1 MALEILKITKID
13 VCLLG
18 TLIVSLAYQVRKN
31 QIVFKLQ
38 LEEFVKLM
46 RWLCP
51 HLQVELWT
59 SDEAR
64 LGLKPIIRRTWALK
78 GQRPIALHHPRYK
91 WLYTYGFVHPKT
103 GESCLFILPRVNIP
117 AMQIALESFADQAN
131 PQNEK
136 LIILLVD
143 RAGWHVSSKL
153 KVPKNI
159 IMYPI
164 PAYTPR
170 LNPTECIWPLLRESL
185 ANKPL
190 NDLDE
195 SENILVKRCNWLMN
209 NPQIVKGA
217 AGFKW
222 LSKL

>member
-1 MALEILKITKID
+1 
-13 VCLLG
+13 
-18 TLIVSLAYQVRKN
+18 
-31 QIVFKLQ
+31 
-38 LEEFVKLM
+38 
-46 RWLCP
+46 
-51 HLQVELWT
+51 
-59 SDEAR
+59 
-64 LGLKPIIRRTWALK
+64 
-78 GQRPIALHHPRYK
+78 
-91 WLYTYGFVHPKT
+91 
-103 GESCLFILPRVNIP
+103 
-117 AMQIALESFADQAN
+117 MQIALESFADQAN

-136 LIILLVD
+136 LIILLLD

-164 PAYTPR
+164 SAYTPR

-195 SENILVKRCNWLMN
+195 LENILVKRCNWLMN
-209 NPQIVKGA
+209 NSQIVKGA

-222 LSKL
+222 LSNL

>member
-1 MALEILKITKID
+1 
-13 VCLLG
+13 
-18 TLIVSLAYQVRKN
+18 
-31 QIVFKLQ
+31 
-38 LEEFVKLM
+38 VKLM

-195 SENILVKRCNWLMN
+195 LENILVKRCNWLMN

-222 LSKL
+222 LSNL